1 VAARLK
7 GEPNAEV
14 EMRRGGLGE
23 LSVHIDGQKVV
34 ETRRFWFTTSGS
46 VVSRVRAA
54 LDGRDDG

>member
-1 VAARLK
+1 MAARLK

-23 LSVHIDGQKVV
+23 LSVQIDGQKVV
-34 ETRRFWFTTSGS
+34 ETRRFWFTTSNS
-46 VVSRVRAA
+46 IVSRVRAA

>member
-1 VAARLK
+1 MAARLK

-34 ETRRFWFTTSGS
+34 ETRRLWFTTSKS
-46 VVSRVRAA
+46 IVSRVRAA
-54 LDGRDDG
+54 LDGRGDG